1 MDAKRLWKALLN
13 MDTKRR
19 SLRYAAALALE
30 TRRMPALADSMKAF
44 ADDHFGAARADGGA
58 AAG

>member
-13 MDTKRR
+13 MDAKRR

-44 ADDHFGAARADGGA
+44 ADDHFGAARADDGA